1 MRYAKFLSTSVAAIA
16 ITAYTALPARAA
28 DELLSGTIKAA
39 SGTALGGVTV
49 SAKPEGGTITTTVFT
64 DESGNYYFPPLP
76 AGKYRVWAQAVSFAT
91 ATGVVDLAANGR
103 HDFTLAA
110 MNDPERTFEQLP
122 GNVILSGLP
131 DATPEDQRMKRIVR
145 TVCTGCHEASFPLQ
159 HRFDEAG

>member
-64 DESGNYYFPPLP
+64 DESGN
-76 AGKYRVWAQAVSFAT
+76 
-91 ATGVVDLAANGR
+91 
-103 HDFTLAA
+103 
-110 MNDPERTFEQLP
+110 
-122 GNVILSGLP
+122 
-131 DATPEDQRMKRIVR
+131 
-145 TVCTGCHEASFPLQ
+145 
-159 HRFDEAG
+159 